1 MTLCQNNN
9 LANNL
14 FMFFIKFY
22 IMSNKT
28 LQQLLDKIFDDD
40 YKSLSTYLISND
52 VVFEHFDDEYN
63 IELAVP
69 GLSKEDLK
77 ILTTKDV
84 ITISNEK
91 NDTSKFVKSFKKT
104 YRLPKDSDIT
114 NISAKVENGI
124 CRIIIPKDKEKSGER
139 LIEIS

>member
-1 MTLCQNNN
+1 
-9 LANNL
+9 
-14 FMFFIKFY
+14 
-22 IMSNKT
+22 MSNKT
-28 LQQLLDKIFDDD
+28 LQQLLDSIFDDD
-40 YKSLSTYLISND
+40 YKSLSSYLISND

-69 GLSKEDLK
+69 GLNKGDLK

-91 NDTSKFVKSFKKT
+91 SDTSKFVKSFKKT

-114 NISAKVENGI
+114 NISAKVEDGI
-124 CRIIIPKDKEKSGER
+124 CRITIPKDKEKSGER